1 MHTILWAVVLR
12 YSGTYFKSGNPGEET
27 VLLLRLGEMPCP
39 PAPPARPRG
48 AGARRRRTIREAEKV
63 VWSWCDPRESL
74 AGPGAARPL
83 CFHFGGHGGGCSLLH
98 PTREHPTTNKCRKS
112 MAHGGSEAHPPSPA
126 LRSDSAR
133 PAGLRGTAVRHT
145 GRRVSRRRAARARLY
160 CTAVWGRKAPGVV
173 QITVKETCPTHLNFP
188 NSPLAIAAWPN
199 QDRTANAVAD
209 IQRCPPATKSPP

>member
-1 MHTILWAVVLR
+1 
-12 YSGTYFKSGNPGEET
+12 
-27 VLLLRLGEMPCP
+27 LLLRLGEMPCP
-39 PAPPARPRG
+39 PRPPRAP
-48 AGARRRRTIREAEKV
+48 AGRARRRRTIREAEKV

-83 CFHFGGHGGGCSLLH
+83 CFHFGGHGGGGARCSMSN
-98 PTREHPTTNKCRKS
+98 TRASNNDDMKCRKS

-173 QITVKETCPTHLNFP
+173 QITVKETCPTQSSQLSEFASRDRGVAQPRQDSEPQSQTFSAAPLQQSRRPSGNGATHRRNVA
-188 NSPLAIAAWPN
+188 SP
-199 QDRTANAVAD
+199 
-209 IQRCPPATKSPP
+209 